1 MTEIF
6 DDIRKLYTF
15 QNPCN
20 ELARF
25 IEFFSETSLEAMSEH
40 IQSEAFS
47 VKLFPSYTP
56 TIWINLG
63 APYYLKNGEKLNK
76 IEAQTD
82 VLLLRNTIVER
93 INLPTDHI
101 FTIKFYPSAFEA
113 LFGVSQSKIGDKLVD
128 VNEIIEASVIKK
140 MKQAASFSDRIS
152 IIEAFFLEKLSKNAQ
167 KPFPFICINGAIDN
181 YFQSGL
187 AAKNKGI
194 ANDLYISEKSL
205 YRYFKQAIGTNP
217 KNYFATV
224 RARTALTAYNLDKKT
239 FSPYDFGYYDHGH
252 FSKDV
257 VRFTGQSLS
266 TYSKINDDD
275 SKNR

>member
-15 QNPCN
+15 QNPCG
-20 ELARF
+20 ELSPF
-25 IEFFSETSLEAMSEH
+25 IEFFSETSLEAMSEY
-40 IQSEAFS
+40 IQSEAFT
-47 VKLFPSYTP
+47 VKLFPSFTP

-63 APYYLKNGEKLNK
+63 APYYLKNGEKISK
-76 IEAQTD
+76 IEEKAD
-82 VLLLRNTIVER
+82 ILLLRNTIVER

-113 LFGVSQSKIGDKLVD
+113 LFGVSQSKIGDKLID
-128 VNEIIEASVIKK
+128 VTEIIEASVIKK
-140 MKQAASFSDRIS
+140 LKEAASFDDRIDL
-152 IIEAFFLEKLSKNAQ
+152 IEAFFLEKLSKNAQ
-167 KPFPFICINGAIDN
+167 KHFPFICINGAIDN
-181 YFQSGL
+181 YFQSGM

-217 KNYFATV
+217 KNYFAIV
-224 RARTALTAYNLDKKT
+224 RARTALTAYNLNKQA

-257 VRFTGQSLS
+257 VKFTGQSLS
-266 TYSKINDDD
+266 SYSKNDDD
-275 SKNR
+275 VRK